1 MKRTASKPGMIRWI
15 KKGGGTFTLNNR
27 IIKKGQIFDAR
38 LEDIPEAFRDV
49 VVRLDREVK
58 ETLSVAPKPL
68 AKVEYF
74 TKHRGSGYYNVVDT
88 DGKVQNEKPLRKDE
102 AEALIVSLQK

>member
-1 MKRTASKPGMIRWI
+1 MKRTSNVPGMIRWI

-27 IIKKGQIFDAR
+27 IIKQGQRFDAR

-58 ETLSVAPKPL
+58 EVLPVATAQPS
-68 AKVEYF
+68 KVEYF
-74 TKHRGSGYYNVVDT
+74 VKHKAGGYYNVVDV
-88 DGKVQNEKPLRKDE
+88 DGKIQNEKAMKKDK
-102 AEALIVSLQK
+102 AEDLIAALQK